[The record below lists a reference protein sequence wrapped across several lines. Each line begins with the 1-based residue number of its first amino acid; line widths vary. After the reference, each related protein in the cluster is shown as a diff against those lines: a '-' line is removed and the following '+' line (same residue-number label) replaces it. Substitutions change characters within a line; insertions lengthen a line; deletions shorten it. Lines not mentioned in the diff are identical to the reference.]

1 MTPEN
6 NLDALFEQLKER
18 AAAAMVRGYIPG
30 VALGVIA
37 GGRRF
42 SAGLGVT
49 SLENPLPVTDE
60 TLFQIG
66 SITKTFTALVV
77 MRLVEQGALD
87 LDVPLRTY
95 LPDLRLADPDVTARV
110 TLRHIFSHTGGWLGD
125 YFDDLG
131 PGDDALA
138 RIVERLVDLPQ
149 ETPLGAVFS
158 YNNAGYYLAGRV
170 IEIVTGQTYEAAAK
184 TLALDPLGMSRSFF
198 APADVMTY
206 RFAVGH
212 DAVYPGEDRSPRL
225 QRPWALARTGNPV
238 GGLTAPI
245 VDLLRYAR
253 FQMGDGRFPEDGP
266 RLLSPER
273 LAEMH
278 TPRTPAANGEQLGV
292 SWFISQPGGVRIV
305 RHGGATN
312 GQMATFR
319 VAPQAGFALVVL
331 TNSDRGDELYQPLA
345 RWAFEQYLGLV
356 EPEPQ
361 PEEAA
366 QARLAEYAGRYTAA
380 AQDILLEPLD
390 GSFQMHLLPKGG
402 FPAKDSPPPA
412 APPPTS
418 LALCGPDQ
426 AIVTGELGRGN
437 QGEFLR
443 GADGRIA
450 WFRFGGRVHR
460 RIEA

>member
-1 MTPEN
+1 MPPETN
-6 NLDALFEQLKER
+6 QALFEQLKER
-18 AAAAMVRGYIPG
+18 AAADMARYHIPG
-30 VALGVIA
+30 LALGVIA
-37 GGRRF
+37 GGCTF

-66 SITKTFTALVV
+66 SITKTLTALAA

-87 LDVPLRTY
+87 LDAPLRAY
-95 LPDLRLADPDVTARV
+95 LPGLRLADPDVTARV
-110 TLRHIFSHTGGWLGD
+110 TLRHVFNHTGGWLGD

-131 PGDDALA
+131 PGDEALA
-138 RIVERLVDLPQ
+138 RIVERLADLPQ
-149 ETPLGAVFS
+149 ETPLGTVFS

-170 IEIVTGQTYEAAAK
+170 IEILTGQTYEAALKA
-184 TLALDPLGMSRSFF
+184 LVLDPLGMGRSFF

-212 DAVYPGEDRSPRL
+212 DAVYPGQDRLPCVS
-225 QRPWALARTGNPV
+225 RPWALARTGNPV

-253 FQMGDGRFPEDGP
+253 FQMGDGCAPDDGP

-278 TPRTPAANGEQLGV
+278 TPRTSAANGERLGI
-292 SWFISQPGGVRIV
+292 SWFISQPGGARII

-361 PEEAA
+361 PQQAA
-366 QARLAEYAGRYTAA
+366 AERLAEYAGRYAAA
-380 AQDILLEPLD
+380 AQDIALEPLN
-390 GSFQMHLLPKGG
+390 GGFQMRMLPKGG
-402 FPAKDSPPPA
+402 FPAKDSPPPP
-412 APPPTS
+412 APPPIR

-426 AIVTGELGRGN
+426 AVVTDDLGRGN

-443 GADGRIA
+443 GADGRVA

-460 RIEA
+460 RVEE